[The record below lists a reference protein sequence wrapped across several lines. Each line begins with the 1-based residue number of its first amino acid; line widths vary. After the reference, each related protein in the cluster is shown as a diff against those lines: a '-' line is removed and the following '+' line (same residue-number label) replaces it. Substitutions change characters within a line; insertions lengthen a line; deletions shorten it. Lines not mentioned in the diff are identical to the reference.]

1 MTDRTGAPVVVGVD
15 GSPSALD
22 AVRLAAREAVLRHR
36 PLRVVNAFLW
46 PLVGT
51 PLGMVAP
58 VLPDIEL
65 RQEAEKLVEEAVDEA
80 RKVDAELAVT
90 GAVVDGGPVAVLLRE
105 SRDAALL
112 VLGHRGLGGFAE
124 LLVGS
129 AAVQLSARA
138 DCPVLVARGE
148 ARADGPVVVG
158 VDGSALSD
166 EAVGFAFAEAAA
178 RGAELVVVHTWL
190 YPQPVTYR
198 EAFGDVVPLAYD
210 PQELRADEQRVLAE
224 AVAGWAE
231 RYPEVTV
238 RPKLVA
244 AATPSRVLVEE
255 SVGAQLTVVGAHGR
269 GSLGALLLGSV
280 SHAVLHHCHSPLAV
294 VRHRGN
300 RAH

>member
-65 RQEAEKLVEEAVDEA
+65 RQEAGKLVEEAVDEA

-178 RGAELVVVHTWL
+178 RGAELVVVHAWL
-190 YPQPVTYR
+190 Y
-198 EAFGDVVPLAYD
+198 

-238 RPKLVA
+238 RPKLVS
-244 AATPSRVLVEE
+244 AATPARVLVEE

-269 GSLGALLLGSV
+269 GSLGSLLLGSV

-294 VRHRGN
+294 VRHRGG
-300 RAH
+300 RDR

>member
-80 RKVDAELAVT
+80 RKADADLAVT

-198 EAFGDVVPLAYD
+198 EAF
-210 PQELRADEQRVLAE
+210 
-224 AVAGWAE
+224 AGWAGG
-231 RYPEVTV
+231 YPEVTV

-244 AATPSRVLVEE
+244 AAPARVLVEE

-294 VRHRGN
+294 VRHRAD
-300 RAH
+300 RTH

>member
-1 MTDRTGAPVVVGVD
+1 AR
-15 GSPSALD
+15 SP
-22 AVRLAAREAVLRHR
+22 
-36 PLRVVNAFLW
+36 
-46 PLVGT
+46 
-51 PLGMVAP
+51 
-58 VLPDIEL
+58 
-65 RQEAEKLVEEAVDEA
+65 
-80 RKVDAELAVT
+80 
-90 GAVVDGGPVAVLLRE
+90 
-105 SRDAALL
+105 
-112 VLGHRGLGGFAE
+112 
-124 LLVGS
+124 
-129 AAVQLSARA
+129 
-138 DCPVLVARGE
+138 
-148 ARADGPVVVG
+148 
-158 VDGSALSD
+158 
-166 EAVGFAFAEAAA
+166 EAVGFACAEAAA

-224 AVAGWAE
+224 AIAGWAE

-294 VRHRGN
+294 VRHRGD
-300 RAH
+300 RTH